1 MDVRMITQVASP
13 GLQHGQA
20 TDLSA
25 EIFVVPTNI
34 GQGGGALTQQ
44 QRVKDFLVGADDF
57 AQLGWDGESD
67 HIVRHRQQTRALA
80 LKPLGGIGVA
90 ALRTG
95 AMVAGVI
102 GIMLLAARA
111 PVELSA
117 QCRRAAGE
125 DSSHGAPMRRQQ
137 ARAILPLI
145 RRPVPAQDF
154 GQWDHEPPER
164 LRLEC
169 LVEAGQGHLG
179 AGFANV
185 GQVGVDDGGIE
196 RLMTQVGADLA

>member
-80 LKPLGGIGVA
+80 LKPLMSTTMGHSPADVKI
-90 ALRTG
+90 
-95 AMVAGVI
+95 
-102 GIMLLAARA
+102 A
-111 PVELSA
+111 P
-117 QCRRAAGE
+117 
-125 DSSHGAPMRRQQ
+125 
-137 ARAILPLI
+137 LPL
-145 RRPVPAQDF
+145 AS
-154 GQWDHEPPER
+154 
-164 LRLEC
+164 
-169 LVEAGQGHLG
+169 
-179 AGFANV
+179 
-185 GQVGVDDGGIE
+185 
-196 RLMTQVGADLA
+196 